1 MNEDY
6 YTGIST
12 IIRNGFWFVDIPRT
26 SSSSIR
32 VELGRQFGSPYG
44 KTNLLEKEYALDQ
57 LFPDHFTALEMINT
71 IGESNWNKLF
81 SFSIVRN
88 PWDRA
93 VSLFNYRKIKGNI
106 PAEWDFDMYIHKLK
120 NATAET
126 EYFSYHGFRLGAFDY
141 LVNEKREIIVDF
153 IVKFEN
159 RIEDLMRLSQI
170 LKFNILG
177 SIMIQKASPSGI
189 HYSEYYNEETMNIIE
204 NLYFEEIETFNYHFD
219 KIKY

>member
-1 MNEDY
+1 MNVDY
-6 YTGIST
+6 STAIST
-12 IIRNGFWFVDIPRT
+12 IIRNGFWFIDIPRT

-44 KTNLLEKEYALDQ
+44 KTNLLEKEYASDQ
-57 LFPDHFTALEMINT
+57 VFPDHFTALEMMNA

-81 SFSIVRN
+81 TFSIVRN

-106 PAEWDFDMYIHKLK
+106 PDEWDFDMYIHKLK

-126 EYFSYHGFRLGAFDY
+126 EYFSYHGFRLGAIDY
-141 LVNEKREIIVDF
+141 LINEKREIIVKF

-159 RIEDLMRLSQI
+159 RIEDLMKLSKI
-170 LKFNILG
+170 LKFSIPG
-177 SIMIQKASPSGI
+177 DIMIQKASPTGM
-189 HYSEYYNEETMNIIE
+189 HYSKYYSDETMNIIE
-204 NLYFEEIETFNYHFD
+204 SLYYEEIKTFNYRFN
-219 KIKY
+219 KI